1 MSWDLDGRRFELQER
16 FRKSDNWL
24 ELIDSLCEFVRE
36 NGVGSFQGTPAF
48 TLTDSEGRLQL
59 QQVQHFADFD
69 LSWWHGNEARI
80 ETVEAN
86 TFDLLQG
93 RSAHNV
99 LIWGARGCGK
109 SSLIRGLITKYYDRG
124 LRGIQIR
131 QDQHEC
137 LTELYSLVRGRRER
151 FIGVLDNIS
160 LEAHSTSFRQ
170 LATVLDGGLD
180 RAPSNLVFYATSNFK
195 DLIDRDG
202 EISSR
207 PPVMQ
212 VDGFSAGEGGPQ
224 PKFYDPQQQQRL
236 DERRAIDDRFALK
249 VFLDFPTKSEY
260 ERLVLAYAERSGI
273 TCHASQI
280 LAAFNVWTM
289 RHNHDLIGGRTA
301 RDFVQW
307 YAARQRSGSEKA

>member
-1 MSWDLDGRRFELQER
+1 M
-16 FRKSDNWL
+16 
-24 ELIDSLCEFVRE
+24 
-36 NGVGSFQGTPAF
+36 
-48 TLTDSEGRLQL
+48 
-59 QQVQHFADFD
+59 
-69 LSWWHGNEARI
+69 
-80 ETVEAN
+80 
-86 TFDLLQG
+86 
-93 RSAHNV
+93 
-99 LIWGARGCGK
+99 
-109 SSLIRGLITKYYDRG
+109 
-124 LRGIQIR
+124 IR
-131 QDQHEC
+131 QDQHER

-170 LATVLDGGLD
+170 LATVLDGGLE

-202 EISSR
+202 ETSSR

-224 PKFYDPQQQQRL
+224 PQFYDPQQQQRL

-260 ERLVLAYAERSGI
+260 ERLILAYAERSGI
-273 TCHASQI
+273 TYDASQI